1 MGLAAGVGVLG
12 SDLTKE
18 SQNYHFR
25 PIGHLEVAYILSRN
39 FALGGYAGGGFMRS
53 TYLDMES
60 NTSFLSAGVLLELR
74 IPMWRGSVFP
84 IFQLR
89 SGPVSISPEL
99 RDGPDTFNASP
110 SIGLSY
116 TGAAGIEVMSYRR
129 LGIRAVFGVT
139 YTTTDEWDLLVRG
152 DDNDG
157 YSFATLSMH
166 YYFAPR
172 R

>member
-1 MGLAAGVGVLG
+1 
-12 SDLTKE
+12 
-18 SQNYHFR
+18 
-25 PIGHLEVAYILSRN
+25 
-39 FALGGYAGGGFMRS
+39 
-53 TYLDMES
+53 
-60 NTSFLSAGVLLELR
+60 
-74 IPMWRGSVFP
+74 
-84 IFQLR
+84 
-89 SGPVSISPEL
+89 
-99 RDGPDTFNASP
+99 
-110 SIGLSY
+110 
-116 TGAAGIEVMSYRR
+116 MSYRR